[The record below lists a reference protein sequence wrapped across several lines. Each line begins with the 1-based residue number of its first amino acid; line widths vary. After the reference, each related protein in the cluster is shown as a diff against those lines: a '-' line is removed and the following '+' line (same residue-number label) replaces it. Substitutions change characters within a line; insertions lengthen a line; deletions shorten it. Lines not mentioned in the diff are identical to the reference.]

1 MNMFSIVRKK
11 PQYENMSHFNSLP
24 EFEKDLKRL
33 SKKYPSLRSDLDD
46 LEAVLREFP
55 TGMGKNFTIIH
66 HSETV
71 KIVKTRLAC
80 KSLLGR
86 SIRIIY
92 AYHQNTLTFI
102 YIEIYFKGEREN
114 EDRERIKRY
123 LKIFEI
129 AV

>member
-1 MNMFSIVRKK
+1 MYFTGRKK
-11 PQYENMSHFNSLP
+11 RQYENMNHFNRLP
-24 EFEKDLKRL
+24 EFNKEFQKL
-33 SKKYPSLRSDLDD
+33 SKKYPSLDGDLSN
-46 LEAVLREFP
+46 LEDVLNIFP
-55 TGMGKNFTIIH
+55 TGSGKNFTIIH
-66 HSETV
+66 SSAEV

-80 KSLLGR
+80 KSLRGR